1 MEIAL
6 TRPIAVVEQDQ
17 ELVRRVARGDED
29 ALRALYAGHGPRLF
43 AYALRFTGDRSV
55 AEEVVQDTLLAVWKG
70 ARDYRGDSRVSTWLL
85 GIVHNQSLNAM
96 RRKRVPTTGLEGVC
110 QEAADAE
117 RLEDLASAGD
127 RRRALSVA
135 LAQLS
140 PDHRAVLQ
148 LVFYQGLSLAE
159 TARVLDCP
167 VGTVKS
173 RLSYAKTY
181 LRQALR
187 RAGLGA
193 EDLL

>member
-6 TRPIAVVEQDQ
+6 TRPTAAMEQDQ

-29 ALRALYAGHGPRLF
+29 ALRALYASYGPRLF
-43 AYALRFTGDRSV
+43 AYALRVTGDRSV

-85 GIVHNQSLNAM
+85 GIVHHQSLNAV
-96 RRKRVPTTGLEGVC
+96 RRKRVPTTGLEGAC
-110 QEAADAE
+110 QEAADTE
-117 RLEDLASAGD
+117 KLEDLASAGD

-140 PDHRAVLQ
+140 PDHRAALE

-173 RLSYAKTY
+173 RLSYAKTH

>member
-1 MEIAL
+1 METAL
-6 TRPIAVVEQDQ
+6 TRPIAAMEQDQ
-17 ELVRRVARGDED
+17 ELVRQVARGDEN
-29 ALRALYAGHGPRLF
+29 ALRALYASYGPRLF
-43 AYALRFTGDRSV
+43 SYALRFTGDRSV
-55 AEEVVQDTLLAVWKG
+55 AEEVVQDSLLAVWKN
-70 ARDYRGDSRVSTWLL
+70 ARGYRGHSRVSTWLL

-96 RRKRVPTTGLEGVC
+96 RRRRLPTTGLEGAC
-110 QEAADAE
+110 REAADADK
-117 RLEDLASAGD
+117 LEDLANVSD
-127 RRRALSVA
+127 RRRALSSA

-140 PDHRAVLQ
+140 PDHRAALE
-148 LVFYQGLSLAE
+148 LVFYQGLSLVE
-159 TARVLDCP
+159 TARALDCP